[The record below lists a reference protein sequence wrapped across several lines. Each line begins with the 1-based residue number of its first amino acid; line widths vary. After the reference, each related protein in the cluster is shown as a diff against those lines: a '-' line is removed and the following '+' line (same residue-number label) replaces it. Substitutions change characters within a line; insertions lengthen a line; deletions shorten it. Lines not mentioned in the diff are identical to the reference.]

1 MIRHRSS
8 EIAPTGFVAVSD
20 FDPGRARSMTAD
32 HSPMAPPEAAHRVSV
47 LFLAKQFP
55 WPLNVGSR
63 QRVFHLIKGIAASHD
78 VITIAYD
85 ALPSTHELNA
95 FASASGCRQTTVV
108 PRSTTDTKAEQ
119 TTSIARLFS
128 RAARG
133 ARVIKSLVGS
143 PLPAFARDLWSDSL
157 VSAIKQTARENSIDV
172 VYATQS
178 WMAEHARAAGLGAIM
193 VDVDDLISLMSRQ
206 LLASVPWGVRKP
218 LRLLEAAKDVS
229 YERSLPQ
236 RFSHVVVAKAED
248 QEFFRPEARSR
259 VSVIPNGITI
269 RSAPLPQP
277 AVADHLLFVG
287 TLGYEPN
294 IDAVRWF
301 ATEALPLIWQHRPD
315 VRLDVAGFGSGAA
328 LRDVLSDSRCALHES
343 PPDLTPLYA
352 RAAVVIAPVR
362 IGGGTRIK
370 ILEALANGRA
380 MVSTAFAAEGLSLR
394 GGTDIEFA
402 DSPGAIAALC
412 VALLGDESRR
422 RALAASGRAR
432 VAEQFDW
439 ERIERRLPKLITDF
453 VDHRTAVDARPAST
467 PG

>member
-1 MIRHRSS
+1 
-8 EIAPTGFVAVSD
+8 
-20 FDPGRARSMTAD
+20 
-32 HSPMAPPEAAHRVSV
+32 
-47 LFLAKQFP
+47 
-55 WPLNVGSR
+55 
-63 QRVFHLIKGIAASHD
+63 
-78 VITIAYD
+78 
-85 ALPSTHELNA
+85 
-95 FASASGCRQTTVV
+95 
-108 PRSTTDTKAEQ
+108 
-119 TTSIARLFS
+119 
-128 RAARG
+128 
-133 ARVIKSLVGS
+133 
-143 PLPAFARDLWSDSL
+143 
-157 VSAIKQTARENSIDV
+157 
-172 VYATQS
+172 
-178 WMAEHARAAGLGAIM
+178 MAEHARAAGLGAIM

-218 LRLLEAAKDVS
+218 LRLFEAAKDVS

-269 RSAPLPQP
+269 RPVQLPEP

-294 IDAVRWF
+294 IDAIRWF
-301 ATEALPLIWQHRPD
+301 AAEALPLIWQHRPD

-328 LRDVLSDSRCALHES
+328 LRDALSDSRCTRHES

-394 GGTDIEFA
+394 AGTDIEFA

-439 ERIERRLPKLITDF
+439 ERIERRLPKLINDF

>member
-1 MIRHRSS
+1 MTRHHSS
-8 EIAPTGFVAVSD
+8 AIARTGFVVVSD
-20 FDPGRARSMTAD
+20 ADISGTPSMSAH
-32 HSPMAPPEAAHRVSV
+32 HSPTPAAAGAARRVNV

-78 VITIAYD
+78 VVTIAYD
-85 ALPSTHELNA
+85 AVPSTQDLNEFIA
-95 FASASGCRQTTVV
+95 ASGCVRTTVV
-108 PRSTTDTKAEQ
+108 PRPVADAHAQ
-119 TTSIARLFS
+119 TSAPISRLVS
-128 RAARG
+128 RTIRAAG
-133 ARVIKSLVGS
+133 VIKSLVSS

-157 VSAIKQTARENSIDV
+157 VSAIEQTARDNSIDV

-178 WMAEHARAAGLGAIM
+178 WMAEHAHAAGLSAIM

-206 LLASVPWGVRKP
+206 LLASVPWGIRKP
-218 LRLLEAAKDVS
+218 LRTLEAAKDIA
-229 YERSLPQ
+229 YERSLPE

-248 QEFFRPEARSR
+248 QNFFRPDARRR
-259 VSVIPNGITI
+259 VSVVPNGITI
-269 RSAPLPQP
+269 RRAPLPEP
-277 AVADHLLFVG
+277 PVADTLLFVG

-328 LRDVLSDSRCALHES
+328 LRDVLSDSRCTLYES

-394 GGTDIEFA
+394 AGIDIEFA

-412 VALLGDESRR
+412 VELLADENRR
-422 RALAASGRAR
+422 RELAASGRAR

-439 ERIERRLPKLITDF
+439 ERIERRLPKLIMDF
-453 VDHRTAVDARPAST
+453 VDHRAAFASKPSAR
-467 PG
+467 G